1 MEKSSITI
9 KDIAKKLNLHHTT
22 VSRALRF
29 HPDVSEETKKRVH
42 DLATKL
48 DYHPNI
54 IAQSFKKKKSRTIG
68 IIVPDFKNDFFARLI
83 SGIEADAYEAG
94 YDILICQSDE
104 QNDREKL
111 KVGTLI
117 SNQVCGAVVCIAYNT
132 KRGDHFKIFNNRH
145 IPLAFCHR
153 VCKDVDAIKIVSDN
167 EGGSFKITEHL
178 IRTGRKNIA
187 YLAAP
192 LELPVGF
199 GRYNGFVKAMRYHE
213 VPLNKN
219 LVIIGG
225 VRKEDGK
232 QGAIELLKKGK
243 NIDAI
248 YAINDIV
255 AIGAMFHLKEC
266 GIKIPEDIA
275 IAGFGDNEAA
285 SLVDPALTTVR
296 QNPISLGKIAVDKLI
311 EQIENPK
318 STINTE
324 TIVINTELI
333 IRKSA

>member
-1 MEKSSITI
+1 MEKKHITI
-9 KDIAKKLNLHHTT
+9 KDIAEKLNLHHTT

-29 HPDVSEETKKRVH
+29 HPDVSEETKQKVH
-42 DLATKL
+42 ELASKL
-48 DYHPNI
+48 DYHPNV

-83 SGIEADAYEAG
+83 SGIETDAYEAG

-104 QNDREKL
+104 QYEREKL

-132 KRGDHFKIFNNRH
+132 IHGDHFQIFNDRH

-153 VCKDVDAIKIVSDN
+153 VCQDTEAIKIVSDN
-167 EGGSFKITEHL
+167 EGGSFKATEHL
-178 IRTGRKNIA
+178 INSGKKNIA
-187 YLAAP
+187 YLAGP
-192 LELPVGF
+192 LELPVGRA
-199 GRYNGFVKAMRYHE
+199 RYDGFVNAMKQYN
-213 VPLNKN
+213 VPINEN
-219 LVIIGG
+219 LIVIGG

-232 QGAIELLKKGK
+232 TGAIELLKRDEK
-243 NIDAI
+243 IDAI

-255 AIGAMFHLKEC
+255 AVGAMFYMKEQ

-311 EQIENPK
+311 ERIENPLA
-318 STINTE
+318 NMETE
-324 TIVINTELI
+324 SIVIKTELI

>member
-1 MEKSSITI
+1 MEKKHITI
-9 KDIAKKLNLHHTT
+9 KDIAEILNLHHTT
-22 VSRALRF
+22 VSRALRY
-29 HPDVSEETKKRVH
+29 HPDVSEDTKKKVH

-104 QNDREKL
+104 QFEREKL
-111 KVGTLI
+111 KVNTLI
-117 SNQVCGAVVCIAYNT
+117 SNQVCGAVVCIAHNT
-132 KRGDHFKIFNNRH
+132 IHGAHFQIFNDRN

-153 VCKDVDAIKIVSDN
+153 VCQDTEAIKIVSDN
-167 EGGSFKITEHL
+167 EGGSFKLTEHL
-178 IRTGRKNIA
+178 IKSGRKNIA

-192 LELPVGF
+192 LELPVGRH
-199 GRYNGFVKAMRYHE
+199 RYNGFLKAMNYYNI
-213 VPLNKN
+213 PINKN
-219 LVIIGG
+219 LIIIGG

-232 QGAIELLKKGK
+232 KGAIELLSKAEK
-243 NIDAI
+243 IDAI

-255 AIGAMFHLKEC
+255 AVGAMFHMKEQR
-266 GIKIPEDIA
+266 IKVPEDIA

-311 EQIENPK
+311 ESIENPQPN
-318 STINTE
+318 INSE
-324 TIVINTELI
+324 TIVVNTELI